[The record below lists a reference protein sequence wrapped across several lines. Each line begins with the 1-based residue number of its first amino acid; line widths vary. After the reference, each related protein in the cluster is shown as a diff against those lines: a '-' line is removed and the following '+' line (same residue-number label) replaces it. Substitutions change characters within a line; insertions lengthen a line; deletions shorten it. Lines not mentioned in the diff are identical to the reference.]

1 MLIDAPLIDERT
13 PPMPGFSTDSIH
25 AGYEPDSLYG
35 SINTP
40 IYAST
45 TFAQDD
51 LAVTRNGFEYTRVGN
66 PTIDALEKTV
76 AALEKADYGVA
87 FGSGMAA
94 VDALLRILLKPGDHI
109 VIGNDAYGGTYRL
122 IQQIF
127 TQWGVE
133 NTPVDITNVDEVA
146 AAIQPNT
153 KVVWV
158 ESPTNPLL
166 SIADIEGLSAVK
178 GDATLVVDN
187 TFASPYLQQPLDLGA
202 DVVLHSTTKYIG
214 GHSDVVGGVV
224 VGRNAVEGHEGVSAI
239 TAGSFDALNNLEEQ
253 LRFFFGWIG
262 AIPSP
267 FDTYLTAR
275 GAKTLAVRMDKHCD
289 NAEAVA
295 DYLSKQD
302 KVARVY
308 YPGLEDH
315 PGHDIAVKQMRR
327 FGGMVSVAFQTA
339 EQAMTFCRSTK
350 LFCLAESL
358 GGVES
363 LVEHPATMTH
373 VSVSGSALE
382 VPPELV
388 RISVGI
394 EDTEDLIADLEQAI
408 AQI

>member
-1 MLIDAPLIDERT
+1 MSA
-13 PPMPGFSTDSIH
+13 GFNTDSIH

-45 TFAQDD
+45 TFAQND
-51 LAVTRNGFEYTRVGN
+51 LAVTRNGYEYTRVGN
-66 PTIDALEKTV
+66 PTITALEKTV

-87 FGSGMAA
+87 FSSGMAA
-94 VDALLRILLKPGDHI
+94 VDSVLRILLKPGDHI

-127 TQWGVE
+127 TQWGIE

-146 AAIQPNT
+146 AAIQDNT

-166 SIADIEGLSAVK
+166 SIADIQALAGIK

-187 TFASPYLQQPLDLGA
+187 TFASPYLQQPLELGA

-224 VGRNAVEGHEGVSAI
+224 VGRNTEEGHEGVSAI

-253 LRFFFGWIG
+253 LRFFFGWVG

-275 GAKTLAVRMDKHCD
+275 GLKTLGVRMEKHCD

-295 DYLSKQD
+295 NYLNESD

-308 YPGLEDH
+308 YPGLADH
-315 PGHDIAVKQMRR
+315 PGHDLAVRQMRR
-327 FGGMVSVAFQTA
+327 FGGMVSVAFNTA

-363 LVEHPATMTH
+363 LLEHPATMTH
-373 VSVSGSALE
+373 VSVAGSALE

-394 EDTEDLIADLEQAI
+394 EDTEDLIADLEQAL
-408 AQI
+408 AKL

>member
-1 MLIDAPLIDERT
+1 MSA
-13 PPMPGFSTDSIH
+13 GFNTDSIH

-51 LAVTRNGFEYTRVGN
+51 LAVTRNGYEYTRVGN
-66 PTIDALEKTV
+66 PTITALEKTV
-76 AALEKADYGVA
+76 AALEKADFGVA
-87 FGSGMAA
+87 FSSGMAA
-94 VDALLRILLKPGDHI
+94 VDSVLRILLKPGDHI

-127 TQWGVE
+127 TQWGIE

-146 AAIQPNT
+146 AAIQDNT

-166 SIADIEGLSAVK
+166 SIADIQALADIK

-187 TFASPYLQQPLDLGA
+187 TFASPYLQQPLELGA

-214 GHSDVVGGVV
+214 GHSDIVGGVV
-224 VGRNAVEGHEGVSAI
+224 VGRNTEEGHEGVSAI

-253 LRFFFGWIG
+253 LRFFFGWVG

-275 GAKTLAVRMDKHCD
+275 GLKTLGVRMEKHCD

-295 DYLSKQD
+295 NYLNESD

-308 YPGLEDH
+308 YPGLADH
-315 PGHDIAVKQMRR
+315 PGHDLAVRQMRR
-327 FGGMVSVAFQTA
+327 FGGMVSVAFNTA

-363 LVEHPATMTH
+363 LLEHPATMTH
-373 VSVSGSALE
+373 VSVAGSALE

-394 EDTEDLIADLEQAI
+394 EDTEDLIADLEQAL
-408 AQI
+408 AKL